1 MWKMVGKMVVEELLD
16 KELMNE
22 LKFLGIKIG
31 LVILSIRKVVEKKF
45 LKVCGN
51 CLIDSNYESEDFGKS
66 ENVFVEECIKL
77 IRESIKSIL
86 SVLESLV
93 IFYGVCF
100 DVDCF
105 LLEGVLLSFL
115 IVFLVVF
122 MSKDEVLKMVKK
134 VRGVWFKG
142 FKIKFEVESF
152 V

>member
-51 CLIDSNYESEDFGKS
+51 YLIDSNYESEDFGKS